1 MAVKIYL
8 DSCIVIYLIEG
19 AVSLQTV
26 VEAAIRKNSGKA
38 FCVSELVR
46 LECKVG
52 PLKRSQ
58 KKLLTEYDRFFE
70 NVAVLEMNKTVFESA
85 TILRAA
91 HTLKTPDALHLACA
105 IHNQCDEFWTNDHHL
120 TGLSRKIKTRVLP

>member
-1 MAVKIYL
+1 MKIYL

-19 AVSLQTV
+19 AGPLQTA
-26 VEAAIRKNSGKA
+26 VETAIRENSAKP

-52 PLKRSQ
+52 PMKRAQ
-58 KKLLTEYDRFFE
+58 KKLLEEYDRFFE
-70 NVAVLEMNKTVFESA
+70 NIAVLEMNKNVFETA
-85 TILRAA
+85 TSLRAT

-105 IHNQCDEFWTNDHHL
+105 IQNQCDEFWTNDNHL
-120 TGLSRKIKTRVLP
+120 TGISKKIKIRTLP

>member
-1 MAVKIYL
+1 MVVKIYL

-19 AVSLQTV
+19 AGPLQTA
-26 VEAAIRKNSGKA
+26 VEAAIRENSGKV

-52 PLKRSQ
+52 PMKRSQ
-58 KKLLTEYDRFFE
+58 KKLLEEYDRFFE
-70 NVAVLEMNKTVFESA
+70 NVAVFEMNKNVFEAA
-85 TILRAA
+85 TSLRAT

-105 IHNQCDEFWTNDHHL
+105 MHNQCDEFWTNDNHL
-120 TGLSRKIKTRVLP
+120 TGISRKIKIRTLP

>member
-1 MAVKIYL
+1 MAMKIYL

-19 AVSLQTV
+19 AVPLHTA
-26 VEAAIRKNSGKA
+26 VETAIRENSAKA

-52 PLKRSQ
+52 PMKRSQ
-58 KKLLTEYDRFFE
+58 KKLLEEYDRFFE
-70 NVAVLEMNKTVFESA
+70 NVAVFEMNKNVFEAA
-85 TILRAA
+85 TSLRAS

-105 IHNQCDEFWTNDHHL
+105 IYNQCDEFWTNDSHL
-120 TGLSRKIKTRVLP
+120 TGISKKIKIRTLP